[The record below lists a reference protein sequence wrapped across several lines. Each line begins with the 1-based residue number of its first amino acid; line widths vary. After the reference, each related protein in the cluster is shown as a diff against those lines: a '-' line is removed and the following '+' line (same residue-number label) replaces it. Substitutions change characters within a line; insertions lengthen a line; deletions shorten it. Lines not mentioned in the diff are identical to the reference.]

1 MPGSK
6 TGESGPSATD
16 SLFSEVT
23 TFFTSVRTTIA
34 LLFLLAAASIVG
46 TLIPQ
51 DVDLE
56 RLSQT
61 AVPFYYRLTVV
72 LDLHQIYRSWW
83 FLLLLILLALN
94 LLGCLL
100 RRLPRI
106 PGEWRGESGKSSFSF
121 SISDS
126 RSVREVRNLVLSAV
140 NPVLGGSPQEISD
153 NAGLKLAWVK
163 HRIYLLAFP
172 LIHVAIIVILVGGL
186 IGLLYGV
193 KGSIQIKEGEVGG
206 TFSVIPS
213 GKPRP
218 LPFQIALD
226 KFTLK
231 RYPTGE
237 PQEFRSDVRILKD
250 GKEIEK
256 GFIRVNHPMTI
267 DGISLYQADYRLL
280 GVRVVN
286 LIVVDSQGKRT
297 EIAVNPRETT
307 RLEGTPY
314 KIRLRGLDPGS
325 TEKGPWVEMTVEAEG
340 ESPSKVR
347 IYRNSSEPHQLAKGA
362 IGFLGYE
369 PLYVSGLQVGYDPGT
384 KVVWTGCALLIVGF
398 YLTLFTNLR
407 GVRIE
412 LKSKGKT
419 TVARISGRSRKMR
432 REFREKVEAA
442 VRDKLGAPD
451 SADTE
456 DLEQSDSKTKSRK
469 MI

>member
-6 TGESGPSATD
+6 TGESGPSRTD
-16 SLFSEVT
+16 SLFSEIT
-23 TFFTSVRTTIA
+23 TFFTSVRTTIT

-51 DVDLE
+51 DVNLDQ
-56 RLSQT
+56 LSRT
-61 AVPFYYRLTVV
+61 AAPVYYRLTVI

-83 FLLLLILLALN
+83 FLLLLILLSLN

-106 PGEWRGESGKSSFSF
+106 PGEWRGDSVKSSFSF
-121 SISDS
+121 TVSAP
-126 RSVREVRNLVLSAV
+126 RSAEEARSLLVSAV
-140 NPVLGGSPQEISD
+140 GPLLGGSPQEIPGND
-153 NAGLKLAWVK
+153 GLKLVWVK

-193 KGSIQIKEGEVGG
+193 KGSIQIKEGETGG
-206 TFSVIPS
+206 TFAVIPS
-213 GKPRP
+213 GKSQA

-256 GFIRVNHPMTI
+256 GFIRVNHPMTV

-286 LIVVDSQGKRT
+286 LLVVDSQGKRT

-314 KIRLRGLDPGS
+314 KVRLRGLDPGS
-325 TEKGPWVEMTVEAEG
+325 TGKGPWVEMTVESEE
-340 ESPSKVR
+340 ESPSTVR
-347 IYRNSSEPHQLAKGA
+347 IYKNSSEPHQLTKAA
-362 IGFLGYE
+362 VGFLGYE
-369 PLYVSGLQVGYDPGT
+369 PLYMSGLQVGYDPGT
-384 KVVWTGCALLIVGF
+384 NVVWTGCALLIVGF
-398 YLTLFTNLR
+398 FLTLFTNLR
-407 GVRIE
+407 GVEIE

-432 REFREKVEAA
+432 REFREKVEATL
-442 VRDKLGAPD
+442 REKLDAPD
-451 SADTE
+451 GPHTE
-456 DLEQSDSKTKSRK
+456 DREQSDTNSQFRKT
-469 MI
+469 I

>member
-6 TGESGPSATD
+6 TGESGPSRTD

-46 TLIPQ
+46 TVIPQ

-61 AVPFYYRLTVV
+61 AAPVYYRLTVI

-83 FLLLLILLALN
+83 FLLLLILLSLN

-106 PGEWRGESGKSSFSF
+106 PEEWRGDSGKSSFSF
-121 SISDS
+121 TVSDS
-126 RSVREVRNLVLSAV
+126 RSVQEVRGLLLSAV
-140 NPVLGGSPQEISD
+140 NPVLGSSPQETSSKD
-153 NAGLKLAWVK
+153 GLRLAWLK

-172 LIHVAIIVILVGGL
+172 LIHLAIIVILVGGL

-193 KGSIQIKEGEVGG
+193 KGSIQIKEGETGS
-206 TFSVIPS
+206 TFAVIPS
-213 GKPRP
+213 GKSQA

-267 DGISLYQADYRLL
+267 EGISLYQADYRLL

-286 LIVVDSQGKRT
+286 LLVADAQGKRT
-297 EIAVNPRETT
+297 EIAVNPREAT

-325 TEKGPWVEMTVEAEG
+325 SEKGSWVEMSVEAEG
-340 ESPSKVR
+340 ESPSTVR
-347 IYRNSSEPHQLAKGA
+347 IYKNSQEPHQLAKGA

-369 PLYVSGLQVGYDPGT
+369 PLYMSGLQVGYDPGT

-407 GVRIE
+407 GLEIE

-419 TVARISGRSRKMR
+419 TSARISGRSRKMR
-432 REFREKVEAA
+432 REFREKVEATL
-442 VRDKLGAPD
+442 RDKLGAPD
-451 SADTE
+451 SPHTE
-456 DLEQSDSKTKSRK
+456 DPEQSDSNSQFRK